1 MDILIEMTK
10 FNNFFDHSRS
20 IYNNVKKLKNFGEKN
35 SLKKSKN
42 KKKIWGG
49 DLKKNKIINFVL
61 PQKYVKKTLCSGK
74 LWILRPFFKI
84 FLLCKQFLVKNNKD
98 FLK

>member
-1 MDILIEMTK
+1 MSYKNGTYQKINGPGGGGTVNYQRVLMDILIEMTK

-49 DLKKNKIINFVL
+49 GFKKK
-61 PQKYVKKTLCSGK
+61 
-74 LWILRPFFKI
+74 
-84 FLLCKQFLVKNNKD
+84 
-98 FLK
+98 